1 MKNNSSIAAA
11 LLLAGLPLTLSS
23 TANCQELI
31 TNGGFETGDFSGWTV
46 KNLAGSDPSGTF
58 AIGNNILDTYLTP
71 VSPSTPIA
79 ELASPGASSGNYYAV
94 SDSFGPGAHVLLQS
108 FTVPLFS
115 GSHTA
120 VTFDMFTN
128 DWNGYGPLNQT
139 GSIDANQLD
148 GLGNLIPTQFARVD
162 ILAAGAD
169 AFSVAPADVVASLYN
184 GEDSGMPSN
193 GYTHYTFDI
202 SHNVTAGSTYQ
213 LRFAEVDN
221 QFTLNQGID
230 NVHVMM
236 QTPEPGSAGLILG
249 LCFAGT
255 VMFGRKMRRKD
266 TVLQTASI
274 A

>member
-1 MKNNSSIAAA
+1 MRNATSVAAA

-23 TANCQELI
+23 PAKCQELI
-31 TNGGFETGDFSGWTV
+31 RNGGFETGDFTGWTV

-58 AIGNNILDTYLTP
+58 AIGNNLPDSNLTP

-94 SDSFGPGAHVLLQS
+94 SDSLGPGAHVLIQS
-108 FTVPLFS
+108 FTIPVLG
-115 GSHTA
+115 GSQTA
-120 VTFDMFTN
+120 VSFDMFTN
-128 DWNGYGPLNQT
+128 DWYGAGLMNQY
-139 GSIDANQLD
+139 GAIDANQLD

-162 ILAAGAD
+162 ILTAGAD
-169 AFSVAPADVVASLYN
+169 AFSVAPTDVVDSLYN
-184 GEDSGMPSN
+184 GEDAGMPSN

-202 SHNVTAGSTYQ
+202 SHNVTAGDTYQ

-249 LCFAGT
+249 LGLAGT
-255 VMFGRKMRRKD
+255 AVFGRKLRRKIS
-266 TVLQTASI
+266 VLQTASI